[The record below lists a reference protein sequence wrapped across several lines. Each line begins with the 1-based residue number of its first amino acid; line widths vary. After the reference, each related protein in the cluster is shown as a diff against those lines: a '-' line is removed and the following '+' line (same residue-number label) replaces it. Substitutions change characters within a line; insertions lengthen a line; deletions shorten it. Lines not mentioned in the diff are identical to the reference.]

1 MSFDF
6 AQPRSAV
13 NASLPAAGAVN
24 VAGLSFSDG
33 RLIAPDADFDSN
45 VKSPVLW
52 CTPTKGRRLAADLP
66 LLWRAFPST
75 GLWPVVL
82 QGLDEGDPQRPWL
95 DGELAP
101 EADAITSA
109 SSFLVENVLA
119 GRWEVGFAD
128 GDGAGPFP
136 GLARPTGAA
145 ADHLDAYA
153 KAARGELLGLV
164 AVHRPADVL
173 ARLGWMG
180 AVNHDLEGD
189 ELTAVLR
196 SWEDRFGAV
205 LVELGFDT
213 MRLVV
218 ARPARELTQATAIAY
233 ELAALCPDNVHQ
245 GAGSFE
251 SYAEE
256 LVDAT
261 EWSFWWD

>member
-6 AQPRSAV
+6 AQPRSSVLA
-13 NASLPAAGAVN
+13 ALPAAGSASI
-24 VAGLSFSDG
+24 AGLSFSDG
-33 RLIAPDADFDSN
+33 TLITPHPDYDSN
-45 VKSPVLW
+45 VTVPVLW
-52 CTPTKGRRLAADLP
+52 CTPSKARRLASDLP
-66 LLWRAFPST
+66 QLWRAFPTT

-82 QGLDEGDPQRPWL
+82 QGLDEGDPRRPWL

-101 EADAITSA
+101 EADAIASA
-109 SSFLVENVLA
+109 SSYVVANALA
-119 GRWEVGFAD
+119 GRWEGSFSD
-128 GDGAGPFP
+128 GDGPFP
-136 GLARPTGAA
+136 GLARATGSA
-145 ADHLDAYA
+145 ADHLDGYA
-153 KAARGELLGLV
+153 KAARGDLLGLV
-164 AVHRPADVL
+164 AVQRPADVL
-173 ARLGWMG
+173 AKLGWMG

-189 ELTAVLR
+189 EFTAVLR

-218 ARPARELTQATAIAY
+218 ARPARDFTQAKAIAY

-245 GAGSFE
+245 GAGSLE

-256 LVDAT
+256 LVGAT

>member
-24 VAGLSFSDG
+24 VAGVSFSDG
-33 RLIAPDADFDSN
+33 RLIAPDEDYGSN
-45 VKSPVLW
+45 VTTPVLW
-52 CTPTKGRRLAADLP
+52 CTPTKGLRLASDLAQ
-66 LLWRAFPST
+66 LWRAFPKT

-101 EADAITSA
+101 DAEAIASA
-109 SSFLVENVLA
+109 SSFIVANVLA
-119 GRWEVGFAD
+119 GRWESGFVD
-128 GDGAGPFP
+128 GPEPFP
-136 GLARPTGAA
+136 GLAKATGAA

-153 KAARGELLGLV
+153 QSARGDLLGLV

-189 ELTAVLR
+189 EFTAVLR

-213 MRLVV
+213 
-218 ARPARELTQATAIAY
+218 
-233 ELAALCPDNVHQ
+233 
-245 GAGSFE
+245 
-251 SYAEE
+251 
-256 LVDAT
+256 
-261 EWSFWWD
+261 